1 MTAPETPAVAASGD
15 IPFVTDALRLVRV
28 LFAPTEVFEENR
40 EKPAFWIPWIIVTVL
55 ILAFTML
62 SFPFTMAAMRLGAEA
77 RGQPLPAS
85 MESIARFS
93 SLVAVPV
100 MMLIMC
106 LVAAGLMYLVLLAS
120 GGTMRYKGLLSVTI
134 LGGLIGV
141 LQVLL
146 TYVVLKMRGPDGL
159 QTLADYQVSF
169 GLDLLLPQ
177 DTALPDRLVSMLRAV
192 TPFSIWSLILTAI
205 GVRVTEKT
213 SSGAAWAASVAAFL
227 LGVVMAAV
235 FGGMGGGPR

>member
-1 MTAPETPAVAASGD
+1 MTAPETPAAPARSD

-40 EKPAFWIPWIIVTVL
+40 EKPAFWIPWIIVSVL
-55 ILAFTML
+55 ILAITML
-62 SFPFTMAAMRLGAEA
+62 SFPYTMAAMRLGAEA

-100 MMLIMC
+100 MMLLMC
-106 LVAAGLMYLVLLAS
+106 LVSAGLMYLVLLAA
-120 GGTMRYKGLLSVTI
+120 GGTVRYKGLLSVSI
-134 LGGLIGV
+134 MGGLIGV

-146 TYVVLKMRGPDGL
+146 TFVVLKMRGPEGL
-159 QTLADYQVSF
+159 QTIADYQVSF

-177 DTALPDRLVSMLRAV
+177 DASLPRLVSGALKAI
-192 TPFSIWSLILTAI
+192 TPFSIWSLVLTAI

-213 SSGAAWAASVAAFL
+213 SNGAAWAASAAAFL

-235 FGGMGGGPR
+235 FGGMGGPR